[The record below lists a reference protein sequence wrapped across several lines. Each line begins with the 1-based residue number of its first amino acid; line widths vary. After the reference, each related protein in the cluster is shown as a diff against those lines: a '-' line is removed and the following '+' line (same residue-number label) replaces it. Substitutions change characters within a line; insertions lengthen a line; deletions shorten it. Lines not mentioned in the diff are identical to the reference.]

1 MVVEF
6 GVLQRYGGCSD
17 EGAYPQALN
26 EADHDRSYAF
36 RWLGLTQEDDFGCAG
51 RGRGGRR
58 SALLWDDRE
67 HAGDGADPLQE
78 AVEGRAAAALLLR
91 GGAVRLRGAPASDAV
106 GTPLRRGGAGADPAQ
121 GRRPGEDGPARRD
134 DAGAD
139 ATGWTADR
147 GVGAGRGARSDAG
160 PAQGAPA
167 VAEFPAAPWAQL
179 TLRPLDQDASP
190 LARRTRL
197 CPPGAASGARRDA
210 ATDRACRGAVRAAER
225 GDPRT
230 GAAMVAGASGAGD
243 PGAARCVADRRRGDR
258 GRGRLLQPV

>member
-1 MVVEF
+1 M
-6 GVLQRYGGCSD
+6 G
-17 EGAYPQALN
+17 
-26 EADHDRSYAF
+26 RSRTRRRRCGPF
-36 RWLGLTQEDDFGCAG
+36 AG
-51 RGRGGRR
+51 SCRR
-58 SALLWDDRE
+58 TGSSCTFATRR
-67 HAGDGADPLQE
+67 
-78 AVEGRAAAALLLR
+78 GRAAT
-91 GGAVRLRGAPASDAV
+91 GCTASDAV

-160 PAQGAPA
+160 PGAVALAGDARPAQGAPA

-197 CPPGAASGARRDA
+197 CPPGAALAL
-210 ATDRACRGAVRAAER
+210 EE
-225 GDPRT
+225 
-230 GAAMVAGASGAGD
+230 M
-243 PGAARCVADRRRGDR
+243 
-258 GRGRLLQPV
+258 